1 MFLLTAVRQVGRFNL
16 RIWQIMLGG
25 AVAVLISG
33 QISLP
38 DALGAI
44 NIDVMLFLSGMFIVG
59 EAMVESGYLSMLSCR
74 FFSHA
79 RTPNQLILLILFGMG
94 FFSAVLM
101 NDTLAIIGTPLVLS
115 LATKFRISPKLML
128 LSLALA
134 VTTGSVMSPIGNPQ
148 NLLVAV
154 NSGLETPFVTFGLY
168 LLIPTLISLGLAF
181 IVLRLS
187 FRMDFSA
194 QPIEPDMVQSA
205 ENKTILPVQCSLAII
220 LTLAVANIIV
230 SFFGGKILV
239 PLPFIALCAAIPV
252 LLFGKDPVRLLKNI
266 DWPTLVF
273 FAAMFVLMESVWQT
287 GFFQAFVDRSMVTS
301 VPLILMTSVV
311 ISQFISNVPFVALF
325 QPMILQA
332 GGTSTQLMALAAGS
346 TIAGNLTI
354 LGAASNVIIIQNAEK
369 QGETLTFFEFAK
381 IGVPLTIL
389 QLAVCWVWLI
399 FLPF

>member
-1 MFLLTAVRQVGRFNL
+1 
-16 RIWQIMLGG
+16 MLGG
-25 AVAVLISG
+25 AAAVLISG
-33 QISLP
+33 QISIP

-44 NIDVMLFLSGMFIVG
+44 NTDVMLFLFGMFIVG
-59 EAMVESGYLSMLSCR
+59 EAMVDSGYLSILSCR

-79 RTPNQLILLILFGMG
+79 RTPDQLIFLVIFGMG

-148 NLLVAV
+148 NLLIAV
-154 NSGLETPFVTFGLY
+154 NSGMGTPFVTFGLY
-168 LLIPTLISLGLAF
+168 LLTPTLISLSLAY
-181 IVLRLS
+181 VLLRLF
-187 FRMDFSA
+187 FRTEFSA
-194 QPIEPDMVQSA
+194 RPIEQDTVQSI
-205 ENKTILPVQCSLAII
+205 ERKIILPVQCSLAII
-220 LTLAVANIIV
+220 LVLAAANIIA

-239 PLPFIALCAAIPV
+239 PLPFIALCAAVPV
-252 LLFGKDPVRLLKNI
+252 MLFGKDPVRLVKNI

-273 FAAMFVLMESVWQT
+273 FASLFVLMESVWQT
-287 GFFQAFVDRSMVTS
+287 GFFQAFVDRGMVTS
-301 VPLILMTSVV
+301 LPMVLMTSAV

-332 GGTSTQLMALAAGS
+332 GGTSAQLMALAAGS

-354 LGAASNVIIIQNAEK
+354 LGAASTVIIIQNAEK
-369 QGETLTFFEFAK
+369 QGQTLTFFEFAK
-381 IGVPLTIL
+381 IGIPLTTL
-389 QLAVCWVWLI
+389 QLMVYWVWLS
-399 FLPF
+399 FLQF

>member
-1 MFLLTAVRQVGRFNL
+1 VFLLTAVRQVGRFNL

-33 QISLP
+33 QISIP

-44 NIDVMLFLSGMFIVG
+44 NVDVILFLFGMFIVG
-59 EAMVESGYLSMLSCR
+59 EAMVESGYLCLLSCR
-74 FFSHA
+74 FFSYA
-79 RTPNQLILLILFGMG
+79 RTPDQLIFLTLFGMG
-94 FFSAVLM
+94 FFSAFLM

-128 LSLALA
+128 LSLAVA

-154 NSGLETPFVTFGLY
+154 NSGMETPFITFGSY

-187 FRMDFSA
+187 FRTDFFA
-194 QPIEPDMVQSA
+194 RPVEPDPVQSA
-205 ENKTILPVQCSLAII
+205 EHKTILPVQCSLAII
-220 LTLAVANIIV
+220 LVLAAANITA

-239 PLPFIALCAAIPV
+239 PLPFIALCAAVPV
-252 LLFGKDPVRLLKNI
+252 LLFGKDPVRLIKNI
-266 DWPTLVF
+266 DWTTLVF
-273 FAAMFVLMESVWQT
+273 FAAMFILMESVWQT
-287 GFFQAFVDRSMVTS
+287 GFFQAFVDRSMVTT
-301 VPLILMTSVV
+301 VPMILVMSVV

-332 GGTSTQLMALAAGS
+332 GGTSTQIMALAAGS

-369 QGETLTFFEFAK
+369 QGQTFTFFEFAK

-389 QLAVCWVWLI
+389 QLLVYWVWLS
-399 FLPF
+399 FLSF

>member
-1 MFLLTAVRQVGRFNL
+1 VFLLTAVRQVGRFNL